1 MTELTMP
8 RERITRGDIEAF
20 KREVLEQSVLVTP
33 RDAAQMLSCSPRTV
47 LGLVQDGKINAYNGS
62 TRGKGLRLMASEL
75 RDYVRSIRIDREKWM
90 E

>member
-1 MTELTMP
+1 MSEGTMM

-33 RDAAQMLSCSPRTV
+33 RDAAIILSCSPRTV
-47 LGLVQDGKINAYNGS
+47 LGLVQDGKIPAYNGS
-62 TRGKGLRLMASEL
+62 NRGKGLRIMASEL
-75 RDYVRSIRIDREKWM
+75 RDYVRSIKIDREKWL